1 MLRHFPLIVRNATR
15 NRRRTALTVLSI
27 AASLCLL
34 GTLLALYH
42 NFFLRE
48 SSEAQSLRLITRNRV
63 SLMTPLPV
71 SYREKII
78 KVPGVQVVSVFQW
91 FGGTYKDSR
100 DMKNIFPRFSV
111 DAESV
116 FELYPEYEVPPDQKQ
131 AFLRCRTGCV
141 VGKPLADRMGFKIGD
156 RILLQGDIFPANLEL
171 TVRAIYTARRD
182 NENLFF
188 HDTYLREALPRE
200 WRDVAALYVA
210 RVERPDLLTPV
221 ARTID
226 EMFRNS
232 QFETKTDTER
242 AFEMSFLSYLG
253 NVKLFLLSVSGAL
266 TFTILLVSANTMAMS
281 VRERIREM
289 GILKSIGYEA
299 HTILGILL
307 SESVII
313 ALIGGMLGLLLAEGI
328 CGFLRTMPILF
339 VDLKTVGLNWV
350 VAVACLATAVVIG
363 MVSCLIPAWSAARR
377 PIVEAIKF
385 ND

>member
-1 MLRHFPLIVRNATR
+1 MIRHIPLVLRNATR
-15 NRRRTALTVLSI
+15 NKRRTALTVLSI

-63 SLMTPLPV
+63 SLMTPLPIAH
-71 SYREKII
+71 RDKMA
-78 KVPGVQVVSVFQW
+78 KVPGVQLVSVLQW

-111 DAESV
+111 DAPKL
-116 FELYPEYEVPPDQKQ
+116 FELYPEYEVSPEQKE
-131 AFLRCRTGCV
+131 AFLRDRAGCV
-141 VGKPLADRMGFKIGD
+141 VGQPLAERMGFKLGD

-188 HDTYLREALPRE
+188 HDAYLRETLPPG
-200 WRDVAALYVA
+200 WRDVGAMFVSK
-210 RVERPDLLTPV
+210 VEQPELLTPV
-221 ARTID
+221 ARAID
-226 EMFRNS
+226 DVFRNS

-253 NVKLFLLSVSGAL
+253 NVKLFLLAVSGAL

-281 VRERIREM
+281 VRERVREM
-289 GILKSIGYEA
+289 GILKSLGFESR
-299 HTILGILL
+299 TILGILL
-307 SESVII
+307 SESVLI
-313 ALIGGMLGLLLAEGI
+313 ALIGGGLGLLLAEGI
-328 CGFLRTMPILF
+328 CAFLRTMPILF
-339 VDLKTVGLNWV
+339 VDLKTVGLNPFV
-350 VAVACLATAVVIG
+350 GVACLATAVAIGVI
-363 MVSCLIPAWSAARR
+363 SCLIPAWGAARR